1 MKNTILKILASLK
14 SGQRGRI
21 KAISLDARNRRRLME
36 MGLIA
41 GTEFLLVRF
50 APLGDPLEVRVRGY
64 HLSLR
69 KEEARHIRVE
79 LL

>member
-1 MKNTILKILASLK
+1 
-14 SGQRGRI
+14 
-21 KAISLDARNRRRLME
+21 ME

-41 GTEFLLVRF
+41 GTEFQLVRF

>member
-1 MKNTILKILASLK
+1 MKILASLK
-14 SGQRGRI
+14 SGQKGRI
-21 KAISLDARNRRRLME
+21 TSISLDAKNRRRLME